1 MGLAHRPHKKN
12 PQDTGTIETSDVR
25 SMLVIH
31 QGALG
36 DFILALPTLGTLRK
50 AFPQARSVILGY
62 PRILELVENR
72 FYADEIA
79 SIDQKGMAS
88 FFVRGGAL
96 DPALSQ
102 FFSTFDLI
110 VVFCKDR
117 EGTVI
122 GNLRRVFQGQTIQIS
137 PFPPWNER
145 IHMTEHLLRELR
157 RYHFVT
163 SEQNPKLYLSGA
175 DQEWGKNYWRRKGLT
190 PEEKSK
196 AIVVHPGSGS
206 KKKLWP
212 LDRFVA
218 LIRTLRKDHDLRIL
232 VVLGPAEGGEI
243 QKAFEQLDWEMGPS
257 APLLLKGLS
266 LLGLAS
272 VMDGCRFYIGNDSGI
287 THMAAALGLPTLAIF
302 GSTDAKVWAPR
313 GDHVVVVESGASCS
327 PCTQERFLQCQTIE
341 CLKEI
346 EIDDV
351 FDGVER
357 LGFGKV

>member
-1 MGLAHRPHKKN
+1 MDLAHRPHKKS
-12 PQDTGTIETSDVR
+12 PQDTGTFETSDVR
-25 SMLVIH
+25 SMLIIH

-36 DFILALPTLGTLRK
+36 DFILALPTLGTLRQ
-50 AFPQARSVILGY
+50 AFPQAKSVILGY

-88 FFVRGGAL
+88 FFVRGGDL

-102 FFSTFDLI
+102 FFSSFDLI
-110 VVFCKDR
+110 VLFGKDR
-117 EGTVI
+117 EGTVM
-122 GNLRRVFQGQTIQIS
+122 GNLRRVCQGQTIQLS

-163 SEQNPKLYLSGA
+163 SEQHPRLYLSGA
-175 DQEWGKNYWRRKGLT
+175 DQDWGKTYCRRKGLT
-190 PEEKSK
+190 LEEKSR

-212 LDRFVA
+212 LDRFVD
-218 LIRTLRKDHDLRIL
+218 LIHILRKDFDSRIL

-257 APLLLKGLS
+257 APILLKGLS

-302 GSTDAKVWAPR
+302 GSTDARLWAPR
-313 GDHVVVVESGASCS
+313 GDRVVVVQSGAPCS
-327 PCTQERFLQCQTIE
+327 PCTQERFLQCQAVE

-346 EIDDV
+346 QIDEV
-351 FDGVER
+351 LDGVER
-357 LGFGKV
+357 LGFQRV